1 MRHDRGV
8 DVPAG
13 LSVVHTADLGERRR
27 RELRALLDAAFD
39 GHATDEDLR
48 HALGGLH
55 VLALERDRLVGHAS
69 LVQRHLL
76 AGGRLVRAGYVEA
89 VAVDAAHRRRGLGS
103 ALLGVVEDL
112 AARAHE
118 AAFLSASA
126 DGARLYRSRGWR
138 VWRGPSGVV
147 TPEGVRATPDDDGG
161 LHVHDPR
168 GTRDVTVPL
177 LADWREGDVW

>member
-1 MRHDRGV
+1 MT
-8 DVPAG
+8 
-13 LSVVHTADLGERRR
+13 VVHTADLGRQRLH
-27 RELRALLDAAFD
+27 ELRALLDAAFD
-39 GHATDEDLR
+39 GQATDEDLR

-55 VLALERDRLVGHAS
+55 VLALRGGRLVGHAA

-103 ALLGVVEDL
+103 ALVGVVEDL

-126 DGARLYRSRGWR
+126 DGARLYAARGWR
-138 VWRGPSGVV
+138 PWRGPSGVV
-147 TPEGVRATPDDDGG
+147 TPEGVRDTPEDDGG
-161 LHVHDPR
+161 LHVHDPA
-168 GTRDVTVPL
+168 GAWDVTGRL
-177 LADWREGDVW
+177 LCEWREGDVW